1 MKKLF
6 SLIAA
11 MAAVTF
17 ALPAF
22 AATFTFHGD
31 LNNRFMVYTDQ
42 AQWFKADGKGQTSS
56 QKSKDSWGEIKYR
69 LWTEAAT
76 NDGKI
81 KGVYAIE
88 LGALRF
94 GQTGGTTKGSG
105 GSFSGDGVNIET
117 RWAYIDF
124 ALPSENGRVS
134 IGLQPVKVNSF
145 FWNETAMGVLY
156 RQGGL
161 TAGWV
166 RGQEAVSTANDD
178 WGEGDL
184 DALIA
189 RYDLK
194 QDALKAG
201 FWGVFLSET
210 SSDPFVDFSAFNAIQ
225 QYQVKAL
232 GKADLGLYAIG
243 LDGGLTLPTG
253 LGDAFIKWDAI
264 YEGGSINDV
273 SFDGGV
279 TKADLDLS
287 AFLLH
292 ADAGLNLG
300 KSKLTYTVWYASG
313 DDNAADTDLDGYIS
327 VDEDRFDSI
336 IFMEGGYTDD
346 NYFTERP
353 YIGDKG
359 LFLNKLALDHQATDK
374 LKLGGALLYLMTAED
389 LVYTDDNGVQR
400 SEDALGVEVDAYV
413 SYKLFPNC
421 EVALNAGY
429 LFADDGMDFF
439 EVAGERD
446 GGADNDIFR
455 STARVRYKF

>member
-1 MKKLF
+1 MKRLMM
-6 SLIAA
+6 SLAVL
-11 MAAVTF
+11 AAVGF

-42 AQWFKADGKGQTSS
+42 AQWFKADSKGKTSS

-94 GQTGGTTKGSG
+94 GQNYSDTKGG
-105 GSFSGDGVNIET
+105 DGTFSGDGVNIET
-117 RWAYIDF
+117 RWAYVDF
-124 ALPSENGRVS
+124 ALPGENGRTS

-156 RQGGL
+156 KNGGL
-161 TAGWV
+161 SAGWV
-166 RGQEAVSTANDD
+166 RGQEALTTEGQD

-201 FWGVFLSET
+201 FWGAYLTEA
-210 SSDPFVDFSAFNAIQ
+210 SSDPYADFSGFDPITD
-225 QYQVKAL
+225 YQIKKL

-243 LDGGLTLPTG
+243 ADGAYTIPTG
-253 LGDAFIKWDAI
+253 FGDGFLKWDVV
-264 YEGGSINDV
+264 YEGGTINDV
-273 SFDGGV
+273 SVDNGA
-279 TKADLDLS
+279 TKADYDL
-287 AFLLH
+287 AAYLLH
-292 ADAGLNLG
+292 IDAGVNMG
-300 KSKLTYTVWYASG
+300 KTRLTYTGWYASG
-313 DDNAADTDLDGYIS
+313 DDNDTDTDLDGYIA
-327 VDEDRFDSI
+327 VDVDRFDSI

-359 LFLNKLALDHQATDK
+359 LLLNKLAVDHKATEK
-374 LKLGGALLYLMTAED
+374 LSFGGALLYLTTAED
-389 LVYTDDNGVQR
+389 LVYTDNNGVQR
-400 SEDALGVEVDAYV
+400 SEDSLGTEVDAYI

-429 LFADDGMDFF
+429 LFSDDGMDFF
-439 EVAGERD
+439 EVAAEQD
-446 GGADNDIFR
+446 GSADNDSFR